1 MATAD
6 PLNELEKLKEVLFTA
21 DQIASEDFP
30 IPSREAL
37 LAKDPKDLTIR
48 EGNILR
54 LYDTGINVDGAQI
67 KEPLGKKLQ
76 ELFPYQPDTGGEA
89 HKASPSVQRVN
100 ALRGLENKLTKSGF
114 TKGLD
119 TTLLTLSDEAKD
131 KGVESLGLTK
141 GTQAGETLRFLL
153 NRTKDVLDL
162 GGKES
167 NFLSLLQV
175 GLKKKKAPR
184 SKGAKLKASPTAEQ
198 FYSRHARVIQN
209 IRPSANTPQAIF
221 KADTER
227 SVVNLW
233 GFLGER
239 LEQMMSTR
247 LYIPS
252 EWADR
257 GGKEGFIKY
266 IKGAGRSPGYV
277 DATNP
282 TVLIP
287 TEEFVGGAK
296 GYKPTPLS
304 PYLQAIV
311 RERIKKTLEAV
322 QSGLVKKEKYAPD
335 AIKLF
340 PNVSIA
346 DALEKGNLKG
356 EFADLVEDTVD
367 ETGAVRKGM
376 GRNLT
381 AKDNRKITTSLIL
394 NSSGLP
400 PSVSAQIIDD
410 MMGKQRDSLGEAS
423 ELFDATQRQNYL
435 TLGLVGEDTA
445 SEVVGQTFLQREQA
459 KAVGVNTFNE
469 IPAKIGLGN
478 VPELTNVGAKV
489 YQVQPTTP
497 EEISQGVPEKEKTVT
512 PELNQKI
519 ESDNTLSKAQSE
531 EAASKLNIQTEQN
544 KTEAARLK
552 KEREEKFGPDKTKTP
567 TTGIASQT
575 DELLGEPKPK
585 PQAVGYKFLQ
595 ELENGVMTQAEVDE
609 AIALREAGDLEAYR
623 AIKNQA
629 KAQSKVIARKAIT
642 DAAKKLAIGAATT
655 AIGIGVTGGAKA
667 AEIVTDVALAPTPM
681 GGTVDENVSEEDLL
695 TALETNRAL
704 PKSGSIELTNKQ
716 EADAIKRELQ
726 DRERSKR
733 RAAMTEEAQQYT
745 QMQGAPPPDA
755 YESFCKRMD
764 TGFAKATKE
773 YEDTPF
779 YQRYKGYFIDRP
791 QN

>member
-21 DQIASEDFP
+21 DQIASEDFS

-184 SKGAKLKASPTAEQ
+184 SKGAKLKLSPTAEQ

-227 SVVNLW
+227 AVVNLW

-304 PYLQAIV
+304 PYLQAII

-400 PSVSAQIIDD
+400 PSAAAQIIDD

-423 ELFDATQRQNYL
+423 ELFDSTQRQNYL

-552 KEREEKFGPDKTKTP
+552 KEREEKFGPDKPKTP

-585 PQAVGYKFLQ
+585 PQAVGYKFLK
-595 ELENGVMTQAEVDE
+595 ELRNGVMTQAEVDK
-609 AIALREAGDLEAYR
+609 AISLREAGNLDAYR

-629 KAQSKVIARKAIT
+629 EAQSKVIARKAIT
-642 DAAKKLAIGAATT
+642 DAAKKLAVGALAVGASGGTALIPIAAEAATDVLLSASPTNEAPLEDVSSDELMTRIQDDSISDVSQRVFIDAVKPEDRRQIAKEEATSRYVDDMDSFVRRRDT
-655 AIGIGVTGGAKA
+655 AEREAKQQ
-667 AEIVTDVALAPTPM
+667 
-681 GGTVDENVSEEDLL
+681 G
-695 TALETNRAL
+695 L
-704 PKSGSIELTNKQ
+704 PKDKFKPSKSSF
-716 EADAIKRELQ
+716 LQ
-726 DRERSKR
+726 K
-733 RAAMTEEAQQYT
+733 
-745 QMQGAPPPDA
+745 
-755 YESFCKRMD
+755 
-764 TGFAKATKE
+764 
-773 YEDTPF
+773 YEDYYNQGTTDE
-779 YQRYKGYFIDRP
+779 YVT
-791 QN
+791 